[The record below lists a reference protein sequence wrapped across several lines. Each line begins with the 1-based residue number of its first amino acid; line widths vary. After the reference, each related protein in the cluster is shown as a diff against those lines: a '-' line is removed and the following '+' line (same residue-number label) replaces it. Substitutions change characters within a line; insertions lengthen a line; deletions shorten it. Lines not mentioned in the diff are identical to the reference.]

1 VSPAP
6 GRPDLRRRLRGG
18 RERDWRVLDRLFALG
33 LFVAMELNVALTA
46 DIHGSRVLNMLL
58 YGAAALTLLVRR
70 EQPLVPIIAV
80 TIAGSVG
87 QAWLSGPPDFAMAI
101 ILLIA
106 ATYAAG
112 AHAEQRTAF
121 VGLVLGVI
129 VVIVVSAIKHDP
141 DVIFPVVFFVFIPWL
156 VGRSLRHQGA
166 LSRELAEKADRAQ
179 AAREQDERM
188 AVIGERARIARE
200 LHDVLAHNL
209 SVMVVQAGAARR
221 IVERDPD
228 TAADAA
234 DLIRTTGRE
243 ALAELR
249 SLLGPM
255 HREDGGE
262 PLEGVPSLKQINRLV
277 RRAREAGL
285 TVKLRVEGD
294 AAELPTG
301 VDLTAYR
308 VVQEALTNTLK
319 HAGEARAEVKVHYE
333 PWEVVV
339 EVEDDGEGPP
349 AGSEGLSHLGGGH
362 GLVGMR
368 ERVMLYGG
376 VLQAGRRRGG
386 GFAVRASLP
395 RAATLSKEPAA

>member
-1 VSPAP
+1 V
-6 GRPDLRRRLRGG
+6 RRRLRQLS
-18 RERDWRVLDRLFALG
+18 ERDWRVLDRVFALAM
-33 LFVAMELNVALTA
+33 FVGVELNVGLTPHL
-46 DIHGSRVLNMLL
+46 HGSRTLNLLL
-58 YGAAALTLLVRR
+58 YGAATLTLLVRR
-70 EQPLVPIIAV
+70 EHPLVPISACAV
-80 TIAGSVG
+80 AGTVG
-87 QAWLSGPPDFAMAI
+87 QAWLAGPPQLAMVI

-106 ATYAAG
+106 ASYAAA
-112 AHAEQRTAF
+112 AHAEQRRALI
-121 VGLVLGVI
+121 GLALGVA
-129 VVIVVSAIKHDP
+129 VVVAVSAIKHDS
-141 DVIFPVVFFVFIPWL
+141 DILFPVVFFVFIPWL

-166 LSRELAEKADRAQ
+166 LSRELAEKADRAEH
-179 AAREQDERM
+179 AREEEERM

-255 HREDGGE
+255 HREDGE
-262 PLEGVPSLKQINRLV
+262 PLEGVPSLKAINRLV

-285 TVKLRVEGD
+285 TVKLHVEGD
-294 AAELPTG
+294 PIDLPTG

-319 HAGEARAEVKVHYE
+319 HAGEARAEVTVRYE

-339 EVEDDGEGPP
+339 EVEDDGDGPE
-349 AGSEGLSHLGGGH
+349 AAADGLSRLGGGH

-368 ERVMLYGG
+368 ERVTLYGG
-376 VLQAGRRRGG
+376 LLQAGRRRGG
-386 GFAVRASLP
+386 GFAVRARLP
-395 RAATLSKEPAA
+395 RSSALSKEPAA